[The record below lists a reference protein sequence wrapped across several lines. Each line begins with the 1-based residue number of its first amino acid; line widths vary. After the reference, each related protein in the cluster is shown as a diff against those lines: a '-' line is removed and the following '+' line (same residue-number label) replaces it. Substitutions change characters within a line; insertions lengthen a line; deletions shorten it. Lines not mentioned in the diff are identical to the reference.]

1 MGGPYDIH
9 VWYMFLRVRSCRCED
24 GLSLICLLAIEPVS
38 QDSWTW
44 HFDCLDSFTAL
55 QRLGNTYP
63 AILWSS
69 ISKFGLGFTTIFM
82 DWVPICIYIYNHIY
96 IHYMWLYVHIYI
108 YIYTW
113 LYNSKICIIHC
124 FQFWDWWTAGRLHP
138 TLPRSWLKS
147 SSPGMEKSTKRSLE
161 LKWRSFWS
169 CRQWPFKYH
178 KFVEKK
184 QTFMI
189 IYGMY
194 QPIYNHLY
202 INAIYIYNLTM
213 YYHHL

>member
-1 MGGPYDIH
+1 MISMYDTCSCVWGHVDVRMGCHWFVCWPLSQWARTLGRDI
-9 VWYMFLRVRSCRCED
+9 LTALI
-24 GLSLICLLAIEPVS
+24 LSLPCNVWVTRIQLFFEV
-38 QDSWTW
+38 Q
-44 HFDCLDSFTAL
+44 
-55 QRLGNTYP
+55 YP
-63 AILWSS
+63 NL
-69 ISKFGLGFTTIFM
+69 
-82 DWVPICIYIYNHIY
+82 DWVLQQYSWIGFQYVYIYIQPHVYIY

-108 YIYTW
+108 YTW
-113 LYNSKICIIHC
+113 LYNSKIWIIHC

-161 LKWRSFWS
+161 LKWHSFWS

-194 QPIYNHLY
+194 HPIYNHLY
-202 INAIYIYNLTM
+202 INAIYIYNLTI